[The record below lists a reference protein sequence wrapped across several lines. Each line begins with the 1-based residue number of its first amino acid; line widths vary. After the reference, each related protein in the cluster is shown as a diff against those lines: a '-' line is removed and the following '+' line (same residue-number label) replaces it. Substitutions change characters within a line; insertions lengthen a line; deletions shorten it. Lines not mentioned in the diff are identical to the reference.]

1 MNSYCYSRM
10 QMPSPLRSHGDH
22 AGPAERMKLP
32 KRTQIQDTQ
41 VKQNHS
47 GMESFSLESQTDI
60 QKAAKQ
66 IGEMPGLQ

>member
-1 MNSYCYSRM
+1 M
-10 QMPSPLRSHGDH
+10 QMPSPLRSYGDH

-32 KRTQIQDTQ
+32 NRTQIQDTQ
-41 VKQNHS
+41 VKQNQS
-47 GMESFSLESQTDI
+47 GMKSFSLESQTDV